1 MKGMNNMRSV
11 ERIEPF
17 MDRIKEIWKEN
28 QDLRFWQL
36 INVILA
42 KCYEL
47 ENSDPFFWEEDK
59 WLDLINKAFDKEN

>member
-1 MKGMNNMRSV
+1 
-11 ERIEPF
+11 

-59 WLDLINKAFDKEN
+59 WLDLINKAFGKEK

>member
-1 MKGMNNMRSV
+1 MRGMSKMRNI

-17 MDRIKEIWKEN
+17 MDKIKEIWEKN

-36 INVILA
+36 INVIA
-42 KCYEL
+42 GRCYEL
-47 ENSDPFFWEEDK
+47 DNSDPFFWEEDK

>member
-17 MDRIKEIWKEN
+17 MDRIKEIWKKN

-36 INVILA
+36 INAIFA